1 MKILMRETK
10 EQMER
15 GWERGKEGDREKGWM
30 KREEEIK
37 RGDSSGLVDCE
48 IEGNDEKMKTEH
60 HHWSP
65 YYIICSSLQGLIIL
79 IFSPFPLFSQFLS
92 STPFLCSSLPLL
104 LKAIKPIRS
113 DIMMGVEREVEWW
126 GEDREVWRANVLQF
140 ALSFPT
146 TFTFIMIFHHIT
158 PWWYSHHNLQP

>member
-126 GEDREVWRANVLQF
+126 GGGGVERCGERMCCNL
-140 ALSFPT
+140 LSPF
-146 TFTFIMIFHHIT
+146 
-158 PWWYSHHNLQP
+158 LQPSRS